1 MTPFEIIYGKPPP
14 TILDY
19 VTGMTNNE
27 VVQTFLKSR
36 QQLHSKLKQRL
47 KKAQDAMK
55 RYVDVKCDDI
65 TFEQGQWVY
74 VKLRP
79 RRQTSVTGPCHPKLS
94 KRFFGP
100 FQIVERIG
108 LVAYRLNLPPDAHIH
123 PVFHCSLLRSH
134 HGPPPPSEYNWP
146 LQVLNNKPLWR
157 PLCLILCIILSN
169 KII

>member
-1 MTPFEIIYGKPPP
+1 MAPVSIPCRVELQYSLHSSFGMTPFEIIYGKPPP

-65 TFEQGQWVY
+65 TFE
-74 VKLRP
+74 
-79 RRQTSVTGPCHPKLS
+79 
-94 KRFFGP
+94 
-100 FQIVERIG
+100 
-108 LVAYRLNLPPDAHIH
+108 
-123 PVFHCSLLRSH
+123 
-134 HGPPPPSEYNWP
+134 
-146 LQVLNNKPLWR
+146 
-157 PLCLILCIILSN
+157 
-169 KII
+169 

>member
-27 VVQTFLKSR
+27 VVQTLLESR

-65 TFEQGQWVY
+65 TFE
-74 VKLRP
+74 
-79 RRQTSVTGPCHPKLS
+79 
-94 KRFFGP
+94 
-100 FQIVERIG
+100 
-108 LVAYRLNLPPDAHIH
+108 
-123 PVFHCSLLRSH
+123 
-134 HGPPPPSEYNWP
+134 
-146 LQVLNNKPLWR
+146 
-157 PLCLILCIILSN
+157 
-169 KII
+169 